1 MRNDRLTRFLAVC
14 LKIQLNSSGAKK
26 GNEISFLENEINK
39 IKNKKNDNLEDLYE
53 DYESVSVIADNN
65 EILFCDKRGLL
76 FLFAYFNSDL
86 YGAEMREWEQCL
98 KDVSLYIPE
107 GIFEHEEYE
116 ALKIEYF
123 LYRLIFREDDS
134 FFANNLIKKARRS
147 FEKRLEDSSDVKW
160 VGKIEGEDIEL
171 KLMVAN
177 NFLLKYRYPQINE
190 LSELVFRMD
199 EIFIRKGDCY
209 REFKR
214 IVDSYRTIKSK
225 NKVGLAKFNMTIKS
239 SNAEW
244 LQNVSDCY
252 GISRSDVINL
262 IISHRK
268 ELKLDSFFEER
279 KRMMF
284 PE

>member
-1 MRNDRLTRFLAVC
+1 MKNDRLTRFLAVC

-26 GNEISFLENEINK
+26 GNEISFLENEISK
-39 IKNKKNDNLEDLYE
+39 IKTNENYDFNDLYN
-53 DYESVSVIADNN
+53 DYEKIKINTENN
-65 EILFCDKRGLL
+65 EIIFSSKRGLL
-76 FLFAYFNSDL
+76 FLSAYLEKNLSGLNYDL
-86 YGAEMREWEQCL
+86 WKRCL
-98 KDVSLYIPE
+98 EDVSRYIPE
-107 GIFEHEEYE
+107 GIFEDKEYE
-116 ALKIEYF
+116 ILKLEF
-123 LYRLIFREDDS
+123 FSYRLLDKKNDILHIDR
-134 FFANNLIKKARRS
+134 LIRKARICFKQRINDN
-147 FEKRLEDSSDVKW
+147 FDVKW
-160 VGKIEGEDIEL
+160 AQKIEGEDVKL
-171 KLMVAN
+171 KISVAN
-177 NFLLKYRYPQINE
+177 NFLLKYRSNPISD
-190 LSELVFRMD
+190 LSELVLRMD
-199 EIFIRKGDCY
+199 VIFIEEGDCY
-209 REFKR
+209 RYFKR
-214 IVDSYRTIKSK
+214 IVDSYRTKKSK

>member
-39 IKNKKNDNLEDLYE
+39 IKNKKNYNLEDLYD
-53 DYESVSVIADNN
+53 DYESVRVIADNN
-65 EILFCDKRGLL
+65 KIIFCDKRGFL
-76 FLFAYFNSDL
+76 FLSAYFNSDL
-86 YGAEMREWEQCL
+86 YGGDRREWEQCL

-116 ALKIEYF
+116 VLKIEYF
-123 LYRLIFREDDS
+123 LYRLIFKEDDS
-134 FFANNLIKKARRS
+134 SFADNLIKKARRS
-147 FEKRLEDSSDVKW
+147 FEKRLEDNSDVKW

-209 REFKR
+209 RDFKR
-214 IVDSYRTIKSK
+214 IVDSYRTKKSN

-268 ELKLDSFFEER
+268 ELKLESFFEER
-279 KRMMF
+279 KKMMF